1 MSSLRKIKLQ
11 DNQINEIAKLTDIET
26 DCFVP
31 VNVLKSQI
39 YNYANIYTK
48 NNKLY
53 IYPIGS
59 LKILDK
65 KDTFA
70 LLKDYNFYC
79 SNQNDTIYKIVRN
92 FSNKNYKIFRNYYND
107 ENELTIECNDNEF
120 NLTYIPGFLKIRIA
134 YTKNKVIIPEN
145 YKSIYI
151 RDSKNIDL
159 TILNTDS
166 EHESVY
172 FKDTSI
178 NNIQNNGAYKYT
190 FKNSIL
196 NNNLK
201 LKVGNEIEVDN
212 LIFNNYNIELSSLD
226 STQSIYKLKL
236 QETDISK
243 IKINNNIDN
252 IIITGYICSNP
263 IDITNVNDKLFI
275 NGCASSQKEIII
287 NKLYKKSICNFEIS
301 NLFDKQ
307 LIINELELESG
318 YSEFDLGQFVN
329 CNNIIIKKLVINNT
343 NNGYYRLNFNDSKS
357 SKITIEKIVYPNPI
371 VELKIGATKE
381 ITVIYKDKQLNRLS
395 TFKRKS
401 I

>member
-92 FSNKNYKIFRNYYND
+92 FSNKNYKIYRDYYND

-120 NLTYIPGFLKIRIA
+120 NLTYIPGFSKIRIA

-178 NNIQNNGAYKYT
+178 NNIQNNGAYEYIL
-190 FKNSIL
+190 KNSIL
-196 NNNLK
+196 KNNLK
-201 LKVGNEIEVDN
+201 LKVIDKIVLEN
-212 LIFNNYNIELSSLD
+212 LISSNYNIEFSALD
-226 STQSIYKLKL
+226 STQSIYKLEL
-236 QETDISK
+236 RATDI
-243 IKINNNIDN
+243 
-252 IIITGYICSNP
+252 
-263 IDITNVNDKLFI
+263 
-275 NGCASSQKEIII
+275 
-287 NKLYKKSICNFEIS
+287 
-301 NLFDKQ
+301 
-307 LIINELELESG
+307 
-318 YSEFDLGQFVN
+318 
-329 CNNIIIKKLVINNT
+329 
-343 NNGYYRLNFNDSKS
+343 
-357 SKITIEKIVYPNPI
+357 
-371 VELKIGATKE
+371 
-381 ITVIYKDKQLNRLS
+381 
-395 TFKRKS
+395 
-401 I
+401 